1 MISYSLSYLNLFSKV
16 KSKTKQGKQKIL
28 GKLS

>member
-1 MISYSLSYLNLFSKV
+1 MISYSLSYLVLFSKE
-16 KSKTKQGKQKIL
+16 KSKAKQGKQKIL